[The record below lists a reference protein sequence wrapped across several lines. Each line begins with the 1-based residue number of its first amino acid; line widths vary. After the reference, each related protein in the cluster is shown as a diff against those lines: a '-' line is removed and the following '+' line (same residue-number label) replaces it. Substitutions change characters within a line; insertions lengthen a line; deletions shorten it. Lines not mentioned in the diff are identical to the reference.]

1 MMKSLTQRA
10 RRLRHGKGESGA
22 VQIEF
27 ILSFLLIMFVIFGIW
42 ELVMVVHAMNV
53 LSDAA
58 KEGVRAAIV
67 RGTKNLGGNA
77 AWDPIPAGCPFGS
90 DNIKCKV
97 WDYARFTFHDLGP
110 STFDVVV
117 SYPDGVTADGHR
129 VRVVVSYEFVPY
141 LALPI
146 RPRLQ
151 SAAEGRVIN

>member
-1 MMKSLTQRA
+1 MNSLIERVK
-10 RRLRHGKGESGA
+10 RLRHNEQESGA

-27 ILSFLLIMFVIFGIW
+27 ALTVLTMLMVIFLMWELIM
-42 ELVMVVHAMNV
+42 VVYTMNV

-77 AWDPIPAGCPFGS
+77 DWDPAPAGCPFGA

-97 WDYARFTFHDLGP
+97 WDYARFSFHDLSP
-110 STFDVVV
+110 AKFDVVV
-117 SYPDGVTADGHR
+117 TYPDGVSTDGHR

-146 RPRLQ
+146 TPRLQ
-151 SAAEGRVIN
+151 AVAEGRVIN